1 MSALA
6 QFDLDS
12 VLAALVDA
20 GIADG
25 DKAKMVANL
34 VSAKDRTNLHPFD
47 IITNRHWDNLSKPG
61 EMITSSFLTDWLA
74 QTVNLPRFVFDPL
87 KMDVASCTA
96 LMSYAYASRFKI
108 LVVKVTP
115 NEVTVGTSD
124 PINLTWLNE
133 LTHTIGKTIKV
144 VVCDPVDIKKY
155 SLEFYSVSKAMDGAG
170 SKHSEAK
177 TNIQNFEQLVELG
190 NTGKLDAENQHIVSI
205 VDWLLQYAF
214 SQRAS
219 DIHFEPR
226 RDQGNFRFRIDGV
239 MHQVYE
245 VPSNIV
251 PAVTSR
257 LKILGR
263 LDVAEK
269 RKPQDGRIKT
279 RSPEGQEIE
288 LRLSTMPTAFGE
300 KLVLRIFDPEVLV
313 KDAAALGFEKS
324 ESDLW
329 DSLIHRPH
337 GIILVTGPTG
347 SGKTTTLYTS
357 LKQLATSEVNVC
369 SIEDPIELVEP
380 SFNQMQVNSKVG
392 LSFSSGVKTLLRQ
405 DPDIIMIG
413 EIRDKETAQ
422 MAVQASLTGHLVIS
436 TLHTNDAPSAIARL
450 IEIGI
455 PSYLINATLLGVV
468 AQRLVRTLCPSC
480 KQPIKTDVEAW
491 DALIKP
497 WKTKAP
503 EQTYEPVGCLDCR
516 ETGFKG
522 RVGIYE
528 MMAVNDGI
536 KAEIHDDFDLRRL
549 RKVAIKEGMKALN
562 LSGAKKVAKG
572 LTTFEEVL
580 KVAPP
585 RFDG

>member
-1 MSALA
+1 MNKLKK
-6 QFDLDS
+6 FDLES
-12 VLAALVDA
+12 VLKLLVA
-20 GIADG
+20 SGIAEA
-25 DKAKMVANL
+25 DKTKMVLNL
-34 VSAKDRTNLHPFD
+34 VSAKDRNTLHPFT
-47 IITNRHWDNLSKPG
+47 IITNRRWENASRPG
-61 EMITSSFLTDWLA
+61 ELITSSFLTDWLA
-74 QTVNLPRFVFDPL
+74 QEVGLPRFIFDPL

-96 LMSYAYASRFKI
+96 LMSYAYASRYNI
-108 LVVKVTP
+108 LIVKVMTD
-115 NEVTVGTSD
+115 EVTVGVSN
-124 PINLTWLNE
+124 PIDISWQYE
-133 LTHTIGKTIKV
+133 LEHTIGKSIKIV
-144 VVCDPVDIKKY
+144 LCDPEDIKKY

-170 SKHSEAK
+170 AKHADVKSS
-177 TNIQNFEQLVELG
+177 IQNFEQLVELG

-239 MHQVYE
+239 LHQVYE
-245 VPSNIV
+245 VPSNII
-251 PAVTSR
+251 PAISSR
-257 LKILGR
+257 IKILGR
-263 LDVAEK
+263 LDVAER

-279 RSPEGQEIE
+279 RSPDGIEIE

-329 DSLIHRPH
+329 DKLIHRPH

-357 LKQLATSEVNVC
+357 LKQLATSDVNVC

-380 SFNQMQVNSKVG
+380 SFNQMQVNTKVD
-392 LSFSSGVKTLLRQ
+392 LTFSTGVKTLLRQ

-436 TLHTNDAPSAIARL
+436 TLHTNDAPSAVARL

-455 PSYLINATLLGVV
+455 PPYLINATLIGVV

-480 KQPIKTDVEAW
+480 KKPIATDKESW

-497 WKTKAP
+497 WKTKHP
-503 EQTYEPVGCLDCR
+503 KEICEPVGCIECR
-516 ETGFKG
+516 ETGYKG

-528 MMAVNDGI
+528 MMMITDHLKNEI
-536 KAEIHDDFDLRRL
+536 KDDFDLRKL
-549 RKVAIKEGMKALN
+549 RNTAIKDGMKALN
-562 LSGAKKVAKG
+562 LSGASKVARG